1 MPDNPSSLGQGET
14 NSSLEPKV
22 RVQPSYRIRNHLA
35 NKHSGFNSE
44 PDTDQPT
51 QGPKRIPKS
60 KSNLGNDE
68 QQTATRKPPIDYL
81 REMKSKREQQHP
93 QRMSHEID
101 KVLRSQEMS
110 EAEKYQIVRMKTE
123 QMEQRAEQEERVLQ
137 VLGGNQEREVE
148 RAIEVNDMYI
158 ESIKAKL
165 KMLD

>member
-1 MPDNPSSLGQGET
+1 
-14 NSSLEPKV
+14 
-22 RVQPSYRIRNHLA
+22 
-35 NKHSGFNSE
+35 
-44 PDTDQPT
+44 
-51 QGPKRIPKS
+51 
-60 KSNLGNDE
+60 
-68 QQTATRKPPIDYL
+68 
-81 REMKSKREQQHP
+81 
-93 QRMSHEID
+93 MSHEIH